1 VVTLLLGHIKSSDS
15 GLLLHSSV
23 VGVSVVTF
31 VSPAKTADATW
42 DADSGGPKEPCI
54 RRWSR
59 FLHGNGHFWGVSAPY
74 KSFAIIGNVKTTE
87 RLRSNSTPMKS
98 CWRRQYTG
106 VLR

>member
-1 VVTLLLGHIKSSDS
+1 MFHHESWKLIYFGVKGHDSDS

-54 RRWSR
+54 RRRSR
-59 FLHGNGHFWGVSAPY
+59 FLHGNGHF
-74 KSFAIIGNVKTTE
+74 
-87 RLRSNSTPMKS
+87 
-98 CWRRQYTG
+98 
-106 VLR
+106 